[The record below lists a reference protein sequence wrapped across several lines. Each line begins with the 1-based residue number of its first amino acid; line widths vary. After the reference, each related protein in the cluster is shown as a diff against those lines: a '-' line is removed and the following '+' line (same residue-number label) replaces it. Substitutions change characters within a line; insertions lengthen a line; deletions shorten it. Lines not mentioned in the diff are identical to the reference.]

1 MFLRR
6 SAWQTPTRSAPSY
19 WTCGAGRRP
28 CTISLTGRV
37 IFYAHAP
44 PLRRGALTRG
54 PLARLAGAQVQR
66 VPVGDA
72 LFVVYDAGGHAEY
85 QRMLRPFFSSGA
97 LYLLLWDGSA
107 AAPPVEA
114 LRGWAVSI
122 QACAPGA
129 SVLLVATHADC
140 APGGEAGVRAR
151 GARAEEHL
159 RHALAQQRAGLQ
171 RELRALEPQLRLQ
184 LRAPE
189 WLPEGEDA
197 RARRLLELLV
207 RQRREVGV
215 PPSPL
220 ELRAGRLLRLLDAPL
235 RLLGPHVVTSA
246 RTLLGVEEL
255 KRRLLEAAH
264 DEAVRLRRVLLQRPC
279 HC

>member
-1 MFLRR
+1 MHTTL
-6 SAWQTPTRSAPSY
+6 
-19 WTCGAGRRP
+19 
-28 CTISLTGRV
+28 
-37 IFYAHAP
+37 
-44 PLRRGALTRG
+44 LRRGALTRG
-54 PLARLAGAQVQR
+54 PLARLVGAQVQR

-151 GARAEEHL
+151 GARVEECL
-159 RHALAQQRAGLQ
+159 RDALTQQSAGLQ

-184 LRAPE
+184 HER
-189 WLPEGEDA
+189 LPVGEEA
-197 RARRLLELLV
+197 RVRRLLELLA
-207 RQRREVGV
+207 RRRREVGA
-215 PPSPL
+215 PPTPH